1 MKALSL
7 SRSRPLRTF
16 ALAIAFSA
24 AALPSLPAA
33 AQEPAGAPVP
43 AKAYAPERLWELP
56 EADQRRVIDLEYRER
71 SGGRGIP
78 DDQMRFYLDQV
89 RFSRWTFSR
98 IQQDIAESLQGQGIS
113 DPQSAGTLRCES
125 TDGRQR
131 TCRTPW
137 SGGSQLV
144 RQLSS
149 TLCVE
154 RSNWSAAQGEI
165 RVWGGCRGEFA
176 PLDTASADEI
186 RCESTNN
193 GQRACP
199 TPWRGESRLV
209 RQLSGRPCI
218 EGQSWWSNPGQ
229 VVVVNGCRA
238 TFAMAYEQAGGEVRC
253 ESTDGRM
260 RTCPTPWRLE
270 SRLLRQLSSTPCVA
284 GRNWWSR
291 RGEVQVSGGCR
302 AVFVATHDGGGIGQ
316 EIRCESTDGGYR
328 QCGSGLYGTPVLVR
342 QLSDTPCTPERS
354 YGLRNG
360 ALWVSGGCRGVF
372 RVQDGGQP
380 GYDDG
385 YSVTCASENGR
396 YRACSWD
403 ASRGPPR
410 LIRTL
415 SDTACRQGE
424 SWGWTRRDGL
434 WVNHGCRGVFSP

>member
-1 MKALSL
+1 MKAPSL
-7 SRSRPLRTF
+7 SCSRLLCTLVLAAAASAG
-16 ALAIAFSA
+16 ALAA
-24 AALPSLPAA
+24 LPAA
-33 AQEPAGAPVP
+33 AQDAAGNPVP
-43 AKAYAPERLWELP
+43 TKAYAPERLWELS

-71 SGGRGIP
+71 SGGRSIP
-78 DDQMRFYLDQV
+78 ADQMRFYLDQV

-98 IQQDIAESLQGQGIS
+98 VQQDIAESLQGQGIS
-113 DPQSAGTLRCES
+113 DPNNAGTMRCES

-154 RSNWSAAQGEI
+154 QDNWSASQGEI

-176 PLDTASADEI
+176 PRDNTSAGEI
-186 RCESTNN
+186 RCESANN

-199 TPWRGESRLV
+199 TPWRGDSRLV
-209 RQLSGRPCI
+209 RQLSGSPCI
-218 EGQSWWSNPGQ
+218 EGQTWWSNPGQ

-238 TFAMAYEQAGGEVRC
+238 TFAMNDQQASGEVRC

-260 RTCPTPWRLE
+260 RTCQTPWRLE
-270 SRLLRQLSSTPCVA
+270 SRLVRQLSSTPCVA

-291 RGEVQVSGGCR
+291 RGEIQVSGGCR
-302 AVFVATHDGGGIGQ
+302 AVFAASHQGGGIGIGQ
-316 EIRCESTDGGYR
+316 DIRCESTDGGYR
-328 QCGSGLYGTPVLVR
+328 QCGSGLYGTPVLVQ
-342 QLSDTPCTPERS
+342 QLSGTPCTLERN

-360 ALWVSGGCRGVF
+360 SLWVSGGCRGIF
-372 RVQDGGQP
+372 RVEDT
-380 GYDDG
+380 GYGDSG
-385 YSVTCASENGR
+385 YTVTCSSENGR
-396 YRACSWD
+396 YRACPWD
-403 ASRGPPR
+403 ASRGAPR

-424 SWGWTRRDGL
+424 SWGWSRRDGL
-434 WVNHGCRGVFSP
+434 WVNYGCRGVFSP

>member
-1 MKALSL
+1 MKTLSL
-7 SRSRPLRTF
+7 SRSRLLRT
-16 ALAIAFSA
+16 LMLA
-24 AALPSLPAA
+24 AAASVAAVVPLAVAAQDAA
-33 AQEPAGAPVP
+33 ANAVP
-43 AKAYAPERLWELP
+43 AKAYAPERLWELS

-149 TLCVE
+149 TLE
-154 RSNWSAAQGEI
+154 RTNWSAAQGEI

-176 PLDTASADEI
+176 PLETTSAGEI
-186 RCESTNN
+186 RCDSTDNR
-193 GQRACP
+193 QRACP

-209 RQLSGRPCI
+209 RQHSGRPCI

-229 VVVVNGCRA
+229 VVVVDGCRA
-238 TFAMAYEQAGGEVRC
+238 TFAMAHEQTSGEVRC

-302 AVFVATHDGGGIGQ
+302 AVFVATHQGGGPGQ
-316 EIRCESTDGGYR
+316 EIRCESLDGSRR

-342 QLSDTPCTPERS
+342 QLPGAPCSLGNTF
-354 YGLRNG
+354 GLRDG
-360 ALWVSGGCRGVF
+360 VLWVSGGCRGIF
-372 RVQDGGQP
+372 RIQEGNPP
-380 GYDDG
+380 GAGDG
-385 YSVTCASENGR
+385 YSVTCSSENGR
-396 YRACSWD
+396 YRVCPWD
-403 ASRGPPR
+403 ANRGAPQ

-434 WVNHGCRGVFSP
+434 WVNHGCRGVFAP